1 MKDIKDM
8 TQFEYMR
15 LENMVARALH
25 TQRRLLRIDTAM
37 LLPSGNADLRVV
49 LRGGFVYRLI
59 TDGVEISAVAREVS
73 GGVKNGTN
81 G

>member
-8 TQFEYMR
+8 TQFERAR

-25 TQRRLLRIDTAM
+25 TQRRLIKLDTAT
-37 LLPSGNADLRVV
+37 PIANGKTDLRVI

-59 TDGVEISAVAREVS
+59 TDDSSVLAVAREVYRA
-73 GGVKNGTN
+73 
-81 G
+81 